1 MNQKYC
7 LSFGALIVITLIT
20 MKSGL
25 DFTDKLGSGDATG
38 IDSDF
43 YENGDSIVIENDAET
58 KTLRRR
64 VKGSTLDFGKL
75 SLKASS
81 WLPSWQINKTKC
93 PIDMIA
99 QTDFHG

>member
-25 DFTDKLGSGDATG
+25 DFTDKLGSGDANS

-43 YENGDSIVIENDAET
+43 YENGESIVIENNAKT

-64 VKGSTLDFGKL
+64 VKGSNLE
-75 SLKASS
+75 S
-81 WLPSWQINKTKC
+81 
-93 PIDMIA
+93 
-99 QTDFHG
+99 FH

>member
-25 DFTDKLGSGDATG
+25 DFTDKLGSGDANS

-43 YENGDSIVIENDAET
+43 YDY
-58 KTLRRR
+58 
-64 VKGSTLDFGKL
+64 GSGGWNQEGMWKEL
-75 SLKASS
+75 
-81 WLPSWQINKTKC
+81 
-93 PIDMIA
+93 
-99 QTDFHG
+99 